1 MVIYFFSPDVKKKG
15 RNEMSENQCI
25 GFIGSGNMGT
35 ALMKGLI
42 QSSLFSEDQL
52 FAYDKDEKALKRV
65 FDLFGLNCCKSN
77 SELTR
82 KCSIILFC
90 VKPQNMRDVL
100 QEVKDEIN
108 ENHLLIS
115 IAAGITIEMICSM
128 VGERIPVIRVM
139 PNTPALIQKG
149 ISALSSAK
157 NVSLEHMRLAAKIF
171 GAVGDTVEVE
181 ESMMDAVTA
190 LSGSGP
196 GYVFRI
202 MESMVEEGIGLGL
215 NRDTSER
222 LVIQTF
228 LGAASLAKDSD
239 FTLAGLRK
247 MVTSRGGTTAAGLD
261 MFDQMGLDV
270 MIHKAIEAA
279 YRRSVK
285 LGEK

>member
-42 QSSLFSEDQL
+42 QSSLFREDQL

-77 SELTR
+77 SELPR

-115 IAAGITIEMICSM
+115 IAAGITIEMIRSM

-149 ISALSSAK
+149 ISALSSAR
-157 NVSLEHMRLAAKIF
+157 NVSLEHMRVAAKIF
-171 GAVGDTVEVE
+171 GAVGDTVEVG

-239 FTLAGLRK
+239 YTLAGLRK